1 MEIIISIIALI
12 IAISGWIVTYIFTIR
27 AQNKNFINQVVND
40 ARLEITSAI
49 RDCQEW
55 LNNVHFEILNSR
67 CKVDL
72 QEHGVSIDWPQKI
85 AELTELFFSDRSSL
99 KWIFRLE
106 EYEILFPETA
116 ECRKDLVGR
125 QNQIVEYLGSFLQE
139 LPSGFMEP
147 EALEQRKKAIEKAQS
162 NAEIVI
168 EQLGLMED
176 LRIYLQN
183 LCLSSF
189 TGNKIPKRKPKKL
202 SLPRLVR
209 DKRGNLQISVP
220 QDTKTN

>member
-1 MEIIISIIALI
+1 MEIIVAVIIAV
-12 IAISGWIVTYIFTIR
+12 SGWIIAHVLTIR

-40 ARLEITSAI
+40 ARLEITKAI
-49 RDCQEW
+49 RDYQDW
-55 LNNVHFEILNSR
+55 LGNVHFEILSSSCN
-67 CKVDL
+67 VDL
-72 QEHGVSIDWPQKI
+72 QEHGVPVDWLQKRNH
-85 AELTELFFSDRSSL
+85 LTNTFFSDRRAVE
-99 KWIFRLE
+99 WIFRLE
-106 EYEILFPETA
+106 EYEILFSETA
-116 ECRKDLVGR
+116 ECRKDLGCR

-139 LPSGFMEP
+139 LPSGFMGP

-176 LRIYLQN
+176 VRIYLQN

-189 TGNKIPKRKPKKL
+189 TGNKIPERKPKKL

-209 DKRGNLQISVP
+209 DKRGNLHISVP
-220 QDTKTN
+220 QNTKTN